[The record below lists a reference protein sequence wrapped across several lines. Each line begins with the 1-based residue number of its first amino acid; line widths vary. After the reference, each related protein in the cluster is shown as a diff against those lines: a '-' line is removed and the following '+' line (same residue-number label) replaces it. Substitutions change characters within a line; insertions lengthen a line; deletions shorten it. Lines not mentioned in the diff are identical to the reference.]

1 MQILRETWHLLQK
14 EISLEWRQK
23 YAISGILL
31 YVISST
37 FVVYTAIGEKLESMK
52 VVWGA
57 LFWVVVVF
65 ASVNAITKS
74 FVQENTDRQ
83 LYYYTLAKPSA
94 IILSKIIYNTLLL
107 VLIISLAYG
116 AFGIFL
122 GNPIEHNALFWST
135 ILLGSLGFSI
145 SFTFI
150 SAISSKANQNAT
162 LMAILSFPIILPMLM
177 LLLRLTKIA
186 VGAMHDSAYYQDII
200 MLLSI
205 DIILISL
212 VFMLFPFLWRD

>member
-37 FVVYTAIGEKLESMK
+37 FVVYTAIGEKLQQMK

-57 LFWVVVVF
+57 LFWIVVVF

-74 FVQENTDRQ
+74 FVQENTERQ

-107 VLIISLAYG
+107 VVIISLAYG

-122 GNPIEHNALFWST
+122 GNPIQHNTLFWST

-145 SFTFI
+145 TFTFI

-186 VGAMHDSAYYQDII
+186 LGAMHDSAYYQDIL